1 MDSDTGLGLA
11 ISYQI
16 VVEKYHSRLACISEL
31 GQETEFLIEIPLK
44 QGNQQK

>member
-1 MDSDTGLGLA
+1 VDSYTGLGLA

-31 GQETEFLIEIPLK
+31 GQETEFMIEIPFK

>member
-1 MDSDTGLGLA
+1 VDSDTGWGLA

-31 GQETEFLIEIPLK
+31 GQETEFLIKFFIK
-44 QGNQQK
+44 KRNSQK